1 MIGGQGHIFGRGNQ
15 QLSSRV
21 IRAVG
26 LENLN
31 VIATKT
37 KLEGL
42 QGKPLLVDTGDPL
55 LDEELAGLVRVTT
68 GYEDSVL
75 CRVS

>member
-1 MIGGQGHIFGRGNQ
+1 
-15 QLSSRV
+15 
-21 IRAVG
+21 VG
-26 LENLN
+26 LDNLK

-37 KLEGL
+37 KLEALG
-42 QGKPLLVDTGDPL
+42 GRPLLVDTGDPV
-55 LDEELAGLVRVTT
+55 LDDELAGLIRVIT

>member
-1 MIGGQGHIFGRGNQ
+1 M
-15 QLSSRV
+15 

-26 LENLN
+26 LENLH

-37 KLEGL
+37 KLESL
-42 QGKPLLVDTGDPL
+42 QGKPLLVDTGDPS
-55 LDEELAGLVRVTT
+55 LDKELSGLRRVTT